1 MELKDWQKQIL
12 NKEIMKEDL
21 SDGYVAFLITQLDP
35 GMIGEED
42 LEAYDTTWEKAL
54 SLSAEWVL
62 WDRMYSQAAPYHTNN
77 LSTYDSVLKFIE
89 IYYK

>member
-1 MELKDWQKQIL
+1 MELQDWQKQIL
-12 NKEIMKEDL
+12 NNMNTEEDK

-35 GMIGEED
+35 GIIGEEN

-62 WDRMYSQAAPYHTNN
+62 WDEMYSEAGPYHTNS

-89 IYYK
+89 TY